1 MHPDY
6 AMHDVL
12 SFEVNG
18 ARGHCLE
25 SCMVGRSNEMMKAVS
40 QALVVHDKET
50 WTESLPYVLMAYI
63 ATPHGFTPHK
73 MFNSQCADPLL
84 SIDRA

>member
-12 SFEVNG
+12 AFEVNG

-50 WTESLPYVLMAYI
+50 WTE
-63 ATPHGFTPHK
+63 
-73 MFNSQCADPLL
+73 
-84 SIDRA
+84 